1 LLKFIFSTKYS
12 ALYFDIA
19 MLLLRFMVGTLMAR
33 HGFNKLTH
41 FNETASH
48 MNSLIGGKI
57 EASLII
63 FAEFFC
69 TIFIMLGWYTR
80 LATIPLI
87 GAMVII
93 LLRIDHAN
101 IFTSTNE
108 KITLCLS
115 SYLVLIL
122 LGAGRFSVDAM
133 RGK

>member
-1 LLKFIFSTKYS
+1 
-12 ALYFDIA
+12 
-19 MLLLRFMVGTLMAR
+19 MLLLRCMIGALMIK

-41 FNETASH
+41 FNETATH

-69 TIFIMLGWYTR
+69 TIFIMLGWFTR

-101 IFTSTNE
+101 IFTPNNE

-122 LGAGRFSVDAM
+122 LGAGKFSLD
-133 RGK
+133 GLINKKS